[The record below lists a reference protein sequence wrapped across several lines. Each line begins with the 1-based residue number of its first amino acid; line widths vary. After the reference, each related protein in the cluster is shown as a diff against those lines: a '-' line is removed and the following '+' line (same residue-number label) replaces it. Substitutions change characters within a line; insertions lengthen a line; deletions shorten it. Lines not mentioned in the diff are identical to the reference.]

1 MAAEISSP
9 EKTLVN
15 VLGVVYVH
23 TKTSDGGDIYFTP
36 FAEPLLEHLE
46 LENWYEKDW
55 FRKNR
60 IRLLGTSHVYRVP
73 TKEVNGS
80 SMDLVVKNSR
90 VGEDVPVDTRTL
102 EQFVDAEFNSPWEEF
117 SLIMEMRDGQF
128 GPRDLRIRTQ
138 YPLAIYVPPQKMQMW
153 QSGRSRSRINRIRA
167 RHPGIDVDILK
178 QYKLIFGWIYGK
190 NLIEIF
196 EGIDIS
202 TPDIVHHLKTLTKKA
217 TNDMEQK
224 GYLMADMKPEHVIID
239 AADVK
244 RIEQMGAEDNEAAPE
259 GQAEAVYELVNRG
272 RYSIIDYELLFRTPE
287 HDDHVKSTK
296 RHSYLDDQL
305 RRMEPT
311 FCPVHLSCEDIM
323 GVPYIHGHAEST
335 GGHLWVVGR
344 NARLFDYFLP
354 ERWRK
359 TPSLSLS
366 RTNEVF
372 YTVTKDNIHLVW
384 KTSRVGE
391 FPDNLS
397 NAEEIEKVSR
407 NGINSPFE
415 EFSVANHLNSV
426 GIRTVYPRAIYRTGS
441 NKMEKSNDI
450 RKYESHRSIL
460 DSEGNPILK
469 EDHNYITIRGYY
481 NGPDEWVP
489 QHEDSLYT
497 PIDLSRAV
505 RQRIIDR
512 EQQVDLL
519 QGIINRLD
527 EAGYDGT
534 LLRPADLLLAVD
546 EEGSV
551 MTGISGQP
559 EVIICDFE
567 LIWKA
572 V

>member
-1 MAAEISSP
+1 MAPETTSP
-9 EKTLVN
+9 EKALVN

-36 FAEPLLEHLE
+36 FAESHQEHLE
-46 LENWYEKDW
+46 LENWYEKKW
-55 FRKNR
+55 FKKNR

-73 TKEVNGS
+73 TKEVYGKS
-80 SMDLVVKNSR
+80 IDLVVKNSR

-102 EQFVDAEFNSPWEEF
+102 MEFCDAEFNSPWEEF
-117 SLIMEMRDGQF
+117 ALIMEMRDGQY

-138 YPLAIYVPPQKMQMW
+138 YPLAIYVPPEKMQRW

-178 QYKLIFGWIYGK
+178 QYKLVYA
-190 NLIEIF
+190 IEIF
-196 EGIDIS
+196 ERIDIP
-202 TPDIVHHLKTLTKKA
+202 TPDIVHHLKTLTRKA
-217 TNDMEQK
+217 TNDMERK

-239 AADVK
+239 EADVS
-244 RIEQMGAEDNEAAPE
+244 RIEQMGIEKNDAISEE
-259 GQAEAVYELVNRG
+259 QAEAVYGLLNEG
-272 RYSIIDYELLFRTPE
+272 RYSVIDYELLFRTPE

-296 RHSYLDDQL
+296 RHSYLDDQS

-311 FCPVHLSCEDIM
+311 SCPSHLSCEEIM

-391 FPDNLS
+391 FPDNLI
-397 NAEEIEKVSR
+397 NAVEIEKVSR

-415 EFSVANHLNSV
+415 EFSVADHLNSM

-441 NKMEKSNDI
+441 KKMEKSNDI
-450 RKYESHRSIL
+450 RKYESHMDML

-469 EDHNYITIRGYY
+469 EDYNYITIRGYY
-481 NGPDEWVP
+481 NGPDDWVP
-489 QHEDSLYT
+489 KHEDSLYT
-497 PIDLSRAV
+497 PMDLSRAL
-505 RQRIIDR
+505 RQGIIDR
-512 EQQVDLL
+512 SKYESLRL
-519 QGIINRLD
+519 GIIERLG

-534 LLRPADLLLAVD
+534 LLRPNDLLHAVD
-546 EEGSV
+546 KKGAV
-551 MTGISGQP
+551 MSSASGEP

-567 LIWKA
+567 FIWKFE
-572 V
+572 